1 MTEENVVKKVII
13 FRLEAEE
20 YGVEVNHVQSIERMQ
35 NFTRIP
41 NAEKSIRGVINLRGV
56 IIPIIDLR
64 KRLSYEEVPYTEETR
79 ILILALEGNHA
90 GLIVDAANDVM
101 DVFESEIG
109 APPQV
114 VSKEEQMYLKNV
126 VKKESRVFT
135 LLNVHAVVESLETA
149 SV

>member
-13 FRLEAEE
+13 FRLDAEE

-79 ILILALEGNHA
+79 ILILALEGNHI

-101 DVFESEIG
+101 DVFESEID
-109 APPQV
+109 APPQA
-114 VSKEEQMYLKNV
+114 VSKEEQIYLKNV
-126 VKKESRVFT
+126 IKKESRVFT
-135 LLNVHAVVESLETA
+135 LLNVHAVAESLETA

>member
-1 MTEENVVKKVII
+1 MTEENAVKKVII

-64 KRLSYEEVPYTEETR
+64 KRLSYEEIPYTEETR

-109 APPQV
+109 APPQALT
-114 VSKEEQMYLKNV
+114 KEEQMYLKNV
-126 VKKESRVFT
+126 IKKESRVFT
-135 LLNVHAVVESLETA
+135 LLNVHAVAESLETA

>member
-1 MTEENVVKKVII
+1 MTEENAVKKVII

-20 YGVEVNHVQSIERMQ
+20 YGVEVSYVQSIERMQ

-41 NAEKSIRGVINLRGV
+41 NAEKSVRGVINLRGV

-64 KRLSYEEVPYTEETR
+64 KKLSYEEVSYTEETR

-101 DVFESEIG
+101 DIFESEIG
-109 APPQV
+109 APPQAM
-114 VSKEEQMYLKNV
+114 SKEEQMYLKNV
-126 VKKESRVFT
+126 VKKENRVFT
-135 LLNVHAVVESLETA
+135 LLNVYAVAESLDTA

>member
-1 MTEENVVKKVII
+1 MTEENAVKKVII

-20 YGVEVNHVQSIERMQ
+20 YGVEVSYVQSIERMQ

-41 NAEKSIRGVINLRGV
+41 NAEKSVRGVINLRGV

-64 KRLSYEEVPYTEETR
+64 KKLSYEEVSYTEETR
-79 ILILALEGNHA
+79 ILILAFEGNHA

-101 DVFESEIG
+101 DIFESEIG
-109 APPQV
+109 APPQAM
-114 VSKEEQMYLKNV
+114 SKEEQMYLKNV
-126 VKKESRVFT
+126 VKKENRVFT
-135 LLNVHAVVESLETA
+135 LLNVYAVAESLDTA

>member
-109 APPQV
+109 APPQA

>member
-1 MTEENVVKKVII
+1 MTEENAVKKVII

-109 APPQV
+109 APPQAL
-114 VSKEEQMYLKNV
+114 SKEEQMYLKNV
-126 VKKESRVFT
+126 IKKESRVFT
-135 LLNVHAVVESLETA
+135 LLNVHAVAESLETA

>member
-1 MTEENVVKKVII
+1 MTEENAVKKVII
-13 FRLEAEE
+13 FRLAAEE

-90 GLIVDAANDVM
+90 GLIVDAANDVI

-109 APPQV
+109 APPQAA
-114 VSKEEQMYLKNV
+114 SKEEQMYLKNMI
-126 VKKESRVFT
+126 KKESRVFT
-135 LLNVHAVVESLETA
+135 LLNVHAVAEALETS

>member
-1 MTEENVVKKVII
+1 MAEENAVKKVII

-20 YGVEVNHVQSIERMQ
+20 YGIEVNHVQSIERMQ

-109 APPQV
+109 APPQA

-126 VKKESRVFT
+126 IKKESRVFT
-135 LLNVHAVVESLETA
+135 LLNVHAVAESLEAA

>member
-1 MTEENVVKKVII
+1 MTEENAVKKVII

-35 NFTRIP
+35 NFIRIP

-101 DVFESEIG
+101 DVFESEVV
-109 APPQV
+109 APPQAA
-114 VSKEEQMYLKNV
+114 SKEEQMYLKNV
-126 VKKESRVFT
+126 IKKESRIFT
-135 LLNVHAVVESLETA
+135 LLNVHAVAESLETA

>member
-1 MTEENVVKKVII
+1 MAEENAVKKVII

-41 NAEKSIRGVINLRGV
+41 NADKSIRGVINLRGV

-79 ILILALEGNHA
+79 ILILALEGNQA

-109 APPQV
+109 APPQA

-126 VKKESRVFT
+126 IKKESRVFT
-135 LLNVHAVVESLETA
+135 LLNVHAVAESLETA

>member
-1 MTEENVVKKVII
+1 MAEENAVKKVII

-41 NAEKSIRGVINLRGV
+41 NADKSIRGVINLRGV

-79 ILILALEGNHA
+79 ILILALEGNQA

-101 DVFESEIG
+101 DVFEGEIG
-109 APPQV
+109 APPQAV
-114 VSKEEQMYLKNV
+114 LKEEQMYLKNV
-126 VKKESRVFT
+126 IKKESRVFT
-135 LLNVHAVVESLETA
+135 LLNVHAVAESLETA

>member
-1 MTEENVVKKVII
+1 MTEENAVKKVII
-13 FRLEAEE
+13 FRLETEE
-20 YGVEVNHVQSIERMQ
+20 YGVEVTHVQSIERMQ

-109 APPQV
+109 APPQAL
-114 VSKEEQMYLKNV
+114 SKEEQMYLKNV
-126 VKKESRVFT
+126 IKKESRVFT
-135 LLNVHAVVESLETA
+135 LLNVHAVVEALETA

>member
-1 MTEENVVKKVII
+1 MTEENAVKKVII

-20 YGVEVNHVQSIERMQ
+20 YGVEVNYVQSIERMQ

-109 APPQV
+109 APPQAL
-114 VSKEEQMYLKNV
+114 SKEEQMYLKNV
-126 VKKESRVFT
+126 IKKESRVFT
-135 LLNVHAVVESLETA
+135 LLNVHAVAESLETA